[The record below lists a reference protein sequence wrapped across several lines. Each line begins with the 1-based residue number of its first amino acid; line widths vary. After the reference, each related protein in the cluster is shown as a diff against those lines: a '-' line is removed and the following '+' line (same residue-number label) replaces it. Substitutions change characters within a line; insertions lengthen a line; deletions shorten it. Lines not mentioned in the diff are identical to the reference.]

1 MTAVAKRTS
10 TRLCAEPGCRQV
22 LVDALPGSRCTE
34 HARAPWDRWRTG
46 QPAEK
51 SAGYGHRWRRFRQAI
66 IDERG
71 ARCEDCGAT
80 DIRLELHHVDRQGMT
95 GEHAYD
101 PANVKLL
108 CTSCHRRASRRRV
121 A

>member
-1 MTAVAKRTS
+1 MRSRAPAAPS
-10 TRLCAEPGCRQV
+10 THEP
-22 LVDALPGSRCTE
+22 
-34 HARAPWDRWRTG
+34 PWDRWRTG